1 MVLMNLI
8 QFGLVAQS
16 CLTLCD
22 PMDCSTAGFP
32 VHHQLREL
40 AQTHGPIAGQQWPR
54 RHREQTCGLSG
65 GRWGG
70 GTNWESSMETCT
82 LPCVKQIACRNLLH
96 DAGSSNQVLCDNLE
110 GWDGVEGRTEVQEG
124 GNICTPMADS
134 WWCMAETNIIL

>member
-70 GTNWESSMETCT
+70 GYELRE
-82 LPCVKQIACRNLLH
+82 QH
-96 DAGSSNQVLCDNLE
+96 
-110 GWDGVEGRTEVQEG
+110 
-124 GNICTPMADS
+124 GNMYITMCKTDS
-134 WWCMAETNIIL
+134 L